1 MRCARHRAG
10 SAVSR
15 PGSRGGAMKLRGRQ
29 GERGQA
35 TVELAVVL
43 PVALVVAVIAVN
55 ALAFFGTCASFDR
68 VARQTV
74 CALATAPASG
84 DDTASLALAVE
95 QALTRQVGE
104 QGEVQV
110 RAEGLASGLTRFTA
124 RIEYAPTLFGLG
136 MRSEI
141 FGVALPPLAHEVDLV
156 VDAYKPGIMF

>member
-1 MRCARHRAG
+1 
-10 SAVSR
+10 
-15 PGSRGGAMKLRGRQ
+15 MKLRGRQ

-55 ALAFFGTCASFDR
+55 ALAFFGTCAAFDR

-110 RAEGLASGLTRFTA
+110 RAEGFALGLTRFTA

-141 FGVALPPLAHEVDLV
+141 FGVALPPLVHEVDLV

>member
-1 MRCARHRAG
+1 
-10 SAVSR
+10 
-15 PGSRGGAMKLRGRQ
+15 MKLRGRQ

-110 RAEGLASGLTRFTA
+110 RAEGFTA

-141 FGVALPPLAHEVDLV
+141 FGVALPPLVHEVDLV

>member
-110 RAEGLASGLTRFTA
+110 RIGLDTVHGSYRVRADFVWAWDAQRDLRRGASAA
-124 RIEYAPTLFGLG
+124 RA
-136 MRSEI
+136 RS
-141 FGVALPPLAHEVDLV
+141 
-156 VDAYKPGIMF
+156 

>member
-1 MRCARHRAG
+1 
-10 SAVSR
+10 
-15 PGSRGGAMKLRGRQ
+15 MKLRGRQ

-55 ALAFFGTCASFDR
+55 ALAFFGTSIMA
-68 VARQTV
+68 
-74 CALATAPASG
+74 G

>member
-1 MRCARHRAG
+1 
-10 SAVSR
+10 
-15 PGSRGGAMKLRGRQ
+15 MKLKGRQ

-43 PVALVVAVIAVN
+43 PVALIVAVIAVN
-55 ALAFFGTCASFDR
+55 ALASFDR

-84 DDTASLALAVE
+84 DDAASLTLAVE
-95 QALTRQVGE
+95 EALVRQVGD